1 MPYFHADIVSGGAA
15 RINFKNSANRKIMN
29 LGDTLIASAK
39 LIVKNVTKNIFPQ
52 IGPNWL
58 QNETTLTNDWLLTQ
72 VNTDPKINLGFRLNV
87 LREYKPKTKNTQFI
101 CTAKE
106 VKKRQIENDMMEEVS
121 ERSTH
126 I

>member
-39 LIVKNVTKNIFPQ
+39 LIVKNASKNIFLQ

-58 QNETTLTNDWLLTQ
+58 QNETTLTIDWLLTQ

-87 LREYKPKTKNTQFI
+87 LREYKQQTKNTQFI
-101 CTAKE
+101 CAAKE
-106 VKKRQIENDMMEEVS
+106 VKKGKKKMIWWKK
-121 ERSTH
+121 
-126 I
+126 